1 MKKLL
6 LMLFALITTGAWAQ
20 TDVTNQYI
28 TNAGFDTESDFQTS
42 NVATGG
48 SNQRKDV
55 TGWTNSGGD
64 TYSTGA
70 AIGFGTSGQINGASL
85 PSTNENG
92 TTTGGALCLNAAWA
106 SQVWYTQNVT
116 LPAGNYAM
124 TFAVNNVGK
133 NAQFEKDPVLFSF
146 TTSDGSSFSGNVHS
160 YPVNTWTT
168 QTINFALASE
178 TEGTIKI
185 GYKAAN
191 TGSGNTP
198 KLVVDYVKATY
209 NSNYTA
215 TLQSAID
222 RATILNARAS
232 DSDLATAITTAQG
245 VLDGADNTVAYQTTI
260 DDAVTTLRDAI
271 NTAAAKVVLLEG
283 ENVTFMFENADF
295 ESGTPVTVG
304 ITTYDYD
311 AATNGTSFSR
321 MQVVEGWTIGENGN
335 AKSAGVYKF
344 GQDPFLGSQGD
355 NYKAPTSG
363 SAAGEEKALGIV
375 AVWSSTA
382 QYKQACTLPA
392 GSYIIEV
399 PVYNTAG
406 TTAFSKNLIGFV
418 ENSGTEHLA
427 TAKTYAT
434 GSWITEKVIFEL
446 ENETAGY
453 LSLGYTAA
461 NQGSSAM
468 PHLFIDGVK
477 VTYTS
482 PIAAAYQR
490 YQNALTA
497 ANDAISNSDYVNVTG
512 NEKTALQDAI
522 AATPEATKEGYNTAA
537 DNLDTAREAFVN
549 AKDSYDAYVAA
560 KAITYDD
567 NLPYASADKKSALDT
582 ALNGTPNTAED
593 AASKAAAIT
602 TALRAYYESNALA
615 EGVEGAVDMTDKVS
629 AANADTNTGWTNGI
643 GTNQGQGYTAA
654 DGTVAAKYLDGG
666 WAQNAGADIDMTR
679 SVEIPAGKYLLT
691 VTARGAAA
699 LDEYTLSI
707 GGVTVNLPK
716 NGGNGGVFGNGWDD
730 VSVEFET
737 DGSAQTLEVKATS
750 TASQQWMSI
759 NRFRLVRLE
768 LFTEMANEE
777 DYAALTAAI
786 EAAEAKPLGFDE
798 GEYAPYNNVEVIKA
812 IATAKTIDTNAENE
826 KAEVLALTETLTN
839 GWVANTT
846 EVDAIFDGQFATTE
860 PLSESGKVVL
870 PGWTKVEG
878 IRLLVKD
885 ETVDPGLAYTDG
897 KAAVFSWGGT
907 TLTYGEQVGYTLPL
921 NKHELYELTLK
932 VSGWRDGDMPN
943 VVTIALDG
951 ASQTVNA
958 QELGAKAINVSEGNP
973 FATLKFYVTPTAD
986 NSKLTIYANHHF
998 TIADLSM
1005 NLAVAEELSLSDATT
1020 FEQTEEKYANVT
1032 ISRSIK
1038 EGLNTVVLPFAL
1050 DATQVATMFGEGAE
1064 VYAYSESSEDA
1075 NNATVNFNK
1084 KEEATIEA
1092 NVPVLVKAT
1101 AASTS
1106 QTVEGVI
1113 VKTAEAKVA
1122 GTNFDFVGVYAPM
1135 TVAEGDYF
1143 VSGGKLYKSKGATNL
1158 KGFRAYIQ
1166 NKGNATGE
1174 VKLNIDGVATSIEA
1188 IENGQLTTGNEA
1200 IYNLAGQRVSKAT
1213 RGIYVKNGRKVVIK

>member
-20 TDVTNQYI
+20 TDVTATYI
-28 TNAGFDTESDFQTS
+28 TNADFSQSTPIESNLKGYGKDGTPYGFQTVDGWTSVVLSADNS
-42 NVATGG
+42 NASYPNSGMGGAVFAYGSSYQLQGNNKTAPATNPEGEATGNALG
-48 SNQRKDV
+48 FFGVWGCGGYYYQEV
-55 TGWTNSGGD
+55 TFPAGKYKLTFPIYCASG
-64 TYSTGA
+64 TQANETHTG
-70 AIGFGTSGQINGASL
+70 FFPTSG
-85 PSTNENG
+85 TN
-92 TTTGGALCLNAAWA
+92 
-106 SQVWYTQNVT
+106 
-116 LPAGNYAM
+116 
-124 TFAVNNVGK
+124 
-133 NAQFEKDPVLFSF
+133 
-146 TTSDGSSFSGNVHS
+146 
-160 YPVNTWTT
+160 
-168 QTINFALASE
+168 
-178 TEGTIKI
+178 
-185 GYKAAN
+185 
-191 TGSGNTP
+191 
-198 KLVVDYVKATY
+198 
-209 NSNYTA
+209 
-215 TLQSAID
+215 
-222 RATILNARAS
+222 R
-232 DSDLATAITTAQG
+232 
-245 VLDGADNTVAYQTTI
+245 TV
-260 DDAVTTLRDAI
+260 AI
-271 NTAAAKVVLLEG
+271 NT
-283 ENVTFMFENADF
+283 
-295 ESGTPVTVG
+295 TVG
-304 ITTYDYD
+304 SWVNRT
-311 AATNGTSFSR
+311 
-321 MQVVEGWTIGENGN
+321 VEF
-335 AKSAGVYKF
+335 V
-344 GQDPFLGSQGD
+344 L
-355 NYKAPTSG
+355 
-363 SAAGEEKALGIV
+363 
-375 AVWSSTA
+375 TA
-382 QYKQACTLPA
+382 
-392 GSYIIEV
+392 
-399 PVYNTAG
+399 
-406 TTAFSKNLIGFV
+406 
-418 ENSGTEHLA
+418 
-427 TAKTYAT
+427 
-434 GSWITEKVIFEL
+434 
-446 ENETAGY
+446 ETAGQIR
-453 LSLGYTAA
+453 LGYKSTGGGSGA
-461 NQGSSAM
+461 N
-468 PHLFIDGVK
+468 PHLFFDGVK
-477 VTYTS
+477 IEYT
-482 PIAAAYQR
+482 PQVVKDVLAT
-490 YQNALTA
+490 ALTA
-497 ANDAISNSDYVNVTG
+497 ANNANASLGTLTDAIATAQAVYDDENATQDEVNAAAAALNAAVELAMSAAGDASFLISNLGFENCTVTTTNAAAGGSAAPVNIEGDWTQTSSAAWCSSAVVEYGGSGQVNGVSAPETDNAGNSGKTLGVSVGWNSAIIYKSASATFPAGVYTLKVYGYNALSGQTAFNSRFGFVPVEGTSTLSKKTSYSSGTWEEDVVTFTLNEATEGYIQIGGAAGNAGSSNHAKVFFDNITIGYQSFLAGAKTAWDEAKAAAEDAVADEAYANVTGEELTALNAEIDKAEPTTVDGYNEAAAALTAATTTFTTAKESYDAFYAIANSDYVTTLNYGTEEKRQALDEACSVEPTSAADAV
-512 NEKTALQDAI
+512 EKT
-522 AATPEATKEGYNTAA
+522 
-537 DNLDTAREAFVN
+537 N
-549 AKDSYDAYVAA
+549 AVY
-560 KAITYDD
+560 
-567 NLPYASADKKSALDT
+567 
-582 ALNGTPNTAED
+582 
-593 AASKAAAIT
+593 
-602 TALRAYYESNALA
+602 TALRTYYESHAMA
-615 EGVEGAVDMTDKVS
+615 ENVEGAVDMTDRVS

-786 EAAEAKPLGFDE
+786 EAAEAKTLGFDE

-826 KAEVLALTETLTN
+826 KAEVQALTETLTN
-839 GWVANTT
+839 GWVANTA

-860 PLSESGKVVL
+860 ANTTSGDINL
-870 PGWTKVEG
+870 PGWTKVQG

-885 ETVDPGLAYTDG
+885 EDTDPGLTYTDG
-897 KAAVFSWGGT
+897 KAAVFAWGGT
-907 TLTYGEQVGYTLPL
+907 TLTYGEQDGYTLPL
-921 NKHELYELTLK
+921 NKGELYEFTMK

-951 ASQTVNA
+951 ANQTVNA

-973 FATLKFYVTPTAD
+973 FATLKFYVTPTED

-1005 NLAVAEELSLSDATT
+1005 KLAVAENLELNEGTD

-1050 DATQVATMFGEGAE
+1050 NAEQVATMFGEGAE

-1122 GTNFDFVGVYAPM
+1122 GTNFDFVGVYAPT
-1135 TVAEGDYF
+1135 TVEEGDYF
-1143 VSGGKLYKSKGATNL
+1143 VSGGKLYKSAGATNL